1 MGSAR
6 FSADV
11 TVEEPIPRVTSDVL
25 VQVHIPKCA
34 GTSIAGWLRRAS
46 EQGALAGFGAFYTDF
61 VFSDDSLWQ
70 SGLNDPRLNAI
81 SAHNVRR
88 FPAAVHGRRMHYFTI
103 LRRPLTH
110 VVSVLRYVMQERR
123 AYGVPPEVGDT
134 SRAMAEWLLGRPVGA
149 FFRENIQTNHLALYP
164 WCDAT
169 GGRCDP
175 QRYGLWSAA
184 DQAAYERERLDVAK
198 DVLRSFVAV
207 GTVERLGA
215 TLELLRARCAP
226 FGLDLLPAA
235 DVRRENVSRTPVD
248 DLSWID
254 RAPLNE
260 RLAEALAVDEEL
272 YAFGDALLDES
283 SASAAGAG

>member
-1 MGSAR
+1 VSA
-6 FSADV
+6 
-11 TVEEPIPRVTSDVL
+11 DVL

-34 GTSIAGWLRRAS
+34 GTSISAWLRKAS
-46 EQGALAGFGAFYTDF
+46 ESGALAGFGAFYSDF

-88 FPAAVHGRRMHYFTI
+88 FPARINGRPMHYFTI
-103 LRRPLTH
+103 LRRPLPH
-110 VVSVLRYVMQERR
+110 FISILRYVIQERR
-123 AYGVPPEVGDT
+123 AYGVPPEIGRS
-134 SRAMAEWLLGRPVGA
+134 SRAVGAWLLERPLGA

-175 QRYGLWSAA
+175 QRYGLWSAT
-184 DQAAYERERLDVAK
+184 DQAAYARERLDVAK

-207 GTVERLGA
+207 GTVERLPE
-215 TLELLRARCAP
+215 TLDVLRRRSARY
-226 FGLDLLPAA
+226 GLNLLPVE
-235 DVRRENVSRTPVD
+235 DLPRENVTRTPID

-254 RAPLNE
+254 RVPSAE
-260 RLAEALAVDEEL
+260 CLAEALAVDEEL
-272 YAFGDALLDES
+272 YAFGDALLDGTWVGR
-283 SASAAGAG
+283 AAAG